1 MSEPDANSPDNTP
14 IEEFYLSARSARCL
28 IDAGYKTAGS
38 VRTAPDAELLRI
50 RGFGRLSLKEIREVI
65 GPFRLQRGIPPVM
78 LTEAL
83 PTMSELDALEARFE
97 KLIAKM
103 EALLAMYREL
113 KR

>member
-1 MSEPDANSPDNTP
+1 MNKPDANSPDDTP
-14 IEEFYLSARSARCL
+14 IEEFFLSIRSEKRL
-28 IDAGYKTAGS
+28 IEAGYKTAGA
-38 VRTAPDAELLRI
+38 VRAAPDAELSRI
-50 RGFGRLSLKEIREVI
+50 WGLGRLSLKEIREVV
-65 GPFRLQRGIPPVM
+65 GPFRLQRGVPPVM

-103 EALLAMYREL
+103 ERLLVMYREL